1 MNSSP
6 PKRETLA
13 FVVSFLRAEGLYA
26 AEEALRRELDSRYP
40 KGLDGAHDSPG
51 ASGCAQG
58 ESPSSS
64 RPAVEVDAFEFTTP
78 GDRGHGDVHA
88 SGNVER

>member
-26 AEEALRRELDSRYP
+26 AEEALRRELESRYP
-40 KGLDGAHDSPG
+40 RGLDGAHDSPG
-51 ASGCAQG
+51 ASHCAQG
-58 ESPSSS
+58 GSPSSS
-64 RPAVEVDAFEFTTP
+64 RPAAGTDAFEFMTP
-78 GDRGHGDVHA
+78 GERSHGDLHA

>member
-26 AEEALRRELDSRYP
+26 AEEALRRELESRYP
-40 KGLDGAHDSPG
+40 KGPDGAHDSHG
-51 ASGCAQG
+51 APGCAQG
-58 ESPSSS
+58 GSPNSS
-64 RPAVEVDAFEFTTP
+64 RPAAEADMFEFTTP
-78 GDRGHGDVHA
+78 GERGHGDLHA
-88 SGNVER
+88 SSNVER